1 MHDKAGGLKD
11 PESFERL
18 LIYVAMLPN
27 LPGLRHSYSIPARFF
42 YSSIKKHMHWDWQ
55 HFYTKASDWVL
66 ASAPRFLGAILF
78 CLIGLWITRRIDKW
92 LKASFERRNINPS
105 IRYFIRNFIIIALQ
119 IGLFTIAFQ
128 IAGIQLTFLT
138 AVVAG
143 LSVAFGLALSGTLQN
158 FMSGLLILL
167 LHPFRVGDRIIT
179 QGQEGKVSSIQL
191 FYTVVLTSDNKTII
205 IPNGQLSNNVIV
217 NLSREGKRRFD
228 IELKLGY
235 NIDID
240 GLKQALTKSIKT
252 MKDVLNDPAY
262 RIGITAID
270 GDKYTLK
277 IELWTTA
284 DDFQNTQMIV
294 NEKIITDLKQSGIKL
309 PGMT

>member
-1 MHDKAGGLKD
+1 
-11 PESFERL
+11 
-18 LIYVAMLPN
+18 
-27 LPGLRHSYSIPARFF
+27 
-42 YSSIKKHMHWDWQ
+42 MHWNWEN
-55 HFYTKASDWVL
+55 FYAKASDWIL
-66 ASAPRFLGAILF
+66 ASAPRFLGAVIF
-78 CLIGLWITRRIDKW
+78 CLAGIWIIRRIDKW
-92 LKASFERRNINPS
+92 IKVNFERRNLNPS
-105 IRYFIRNFIIIALQ
+105 IRYFLRNFIIIALQ
-119 IGLFTIAFQ
+119 ITLFTLAFQ

-179 QGQEGKVSSIQL
+179 QSQEGTVTSIQL

-235 NIDID
+235 NIEINA
-240 GLKQALTKSIKT
+240 LKQALAKSIES
-252 MKDVLNDPAY
+252 MKDVLKDPAY
-262 RIGITAID
+262 RIGISAVEA
-270 GDKYTLK
+270 DKYALK
-277 IELWTTA
+277 IELWITA
-284 DDFQNTQMIV
+284 ADFQHTQMVV
-294 NEKIITDLKQSGIKL
+294 NEKIVNDLKQSGIKL
-309 PGMT
+309 PGMS

>member
-1 MHDKAGGLKD
+1 M
-11 PESFERL
+11 
-18 LIYVAMLPN
+18 
-27 LPGLRHSYSIPARFF
+27 
-42 YSSIKKHMHWDWQ
+42 
-55 HFYTKASDWVL
+55 
-66 ASAPRFLGAILF
+66 
-78 CLIGLWITRRIDKW
+78 
-92 LKASFERRNINPS
+92 
-105 IRYFIRNFIIIALQ
+105 
-119 IGLFTIAFQ
+119 AFQ

-179 QGQEGKVSSIQL
+179 QSQEGTVTSIQL

-235 NIDID
+235 NIEINA
-240 GLKQALTKSIKT
+240 LKQALAKSIES
-252 MKDVLNDPAY
+252 MKDVLKDPAY
-262 RIGITAID
+262 RIGISAVEA
-270 GDKYTLK
+270 DKYALK
-277 IELWTTA
+277 IELWITA
-284 DDFQNTQMIV
+284 ADFQHTQMVV
-294 NEKIITDLKQSGIKL
+294 NEKIVNDLKQSGIKL
-309 PGMT
+309 PGMS